1 MNQQFKDFFYFNRT
15 ERRGIL
21 SLLIIIVIL
30 IAINLYLTYV
40 PYQFPETK
48 SKLDQIY
55 AALEQDSLQNERF
68 AKATTKIEE
77 NVDIKTKKDSLFT
90 FDPNGLSIELWQKL
104 GLSQKQAAVIK
115 NYESKGGKFREKED
129 VQKMYTISEEVYQRL
144 EPYIEIADEPV
155 IEETKDSE
163 NKSEEV
169 QYTKSKINSKKNY
182 KRKFVK
188 PIVDINLADSATFKS
203 IYGIGPY
210 FSGKMVSYRKKLG
223 GYASK
228 KQLTEIWGFSDSLL
242 QAIHS
247 QLVVSK
253 INLQKIRLNQAAAS
267 ELKEHPYI
275 DWNLANSLVKIRAK
289 HGRFENSQDLKR
301 SVLVTDSL
309 LNKLL
314 PYLSF
319 E

>member
-1 MNQQFKDFFYFNRT
+1 LNQQFKDFFYFNRT

-40 PYQFPETK
+40 SYQFPETK
-48 SKLDQIY
+48 SQLDQIY

-68 AKATTKIEE
+68 AKATIKIEE
-77 NVDIKTKKDSLFT
+77 NVDIKTKKDSLFS

-115 NYESKGGKFREKED
+115 NYEAKGGKFRKKED

-144 EPYIEIADEPV
+144 EPYIEIADKAV
-155 IEETKDSE
+155 KQDDSE
-163 NKSEEV
+163 NKSGAVEF
-169 QYTKSKINSKKNY
+169 TKSERDSERTY
-182 KRKFVK
+182 ERKFVK

-210 FSGKMVSYRKKLG
+210 FSGKMVSYREELG
-223 GYASK
+223 GYSTK

-242 QAIHS
+242 QAIDS
-247 QLVVSK
+247 QLVVST

-289 HGRFENSQDLKR
+289 HGRFESSQDLKR

-309 LNKLL
+309 IDKLL
-314 PYLSF
+314 PYISF

>member
-15 ERRGIL
+15 ERKGIL
-21 SLLIIIVIL
+21 SLIVIIVIL

-48 SKLDQIY
+48 SQLDQVY
-55 AALEQDSLQNERF
+55 AALILDSLQGEQSQ
-68 AKATTKIEE
+68 KVISEIEE
-77 NVDIKTKKDSLFT
+77 TVKNETKSDSLFT

-115 NYESKGGKFREKED
+115 NYEAKGGKFRKKED
-129 VQKMYTISEEVYQRL
+129 VQKMYTVSEEVYQRL
-144 EPYIEIADEPV
+144 EPYIEIAYEPL
-155 IEETKDSE
+155 KQDDSE
-163 NKSEEV
+163 NKSEKVRYNES
-169 QYTKSKINSKKNY
+169 KSDSKKNY
-182 KRKFVK
+182 ERKFVK
-188 PIVDINLADSATFKS
+188 PIVDINLADSASFKS

-210 FSGKMVSYRKKLG
+210 FSGKMVSYREKLG
-223 GYASK
+223 GYANK

-242 QAIHS
+242 QAIDS

-267 ELKEHPYI
+267 ELKKHPYI

-289 HGRFENSQDLKR
+289 HGRFKNNQDLKR
-301 SVLVTDSL
+301 SALMSDSL
-309 LNKLL
+309 LNKLI